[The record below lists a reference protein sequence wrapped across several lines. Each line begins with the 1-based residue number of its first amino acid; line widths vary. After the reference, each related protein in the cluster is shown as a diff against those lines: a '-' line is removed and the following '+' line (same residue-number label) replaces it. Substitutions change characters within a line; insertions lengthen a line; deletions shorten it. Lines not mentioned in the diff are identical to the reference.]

1 MRPNFLVI
9 GAMKSATT
17 TLWEILRRHPQIS
30 MPAQKDLAFFCTE
43 SQFARGWEW
52 YEARFP
58 GADGKVAIGECTV
71 GYTKHVIFPDT
82 SRRIATHLPDAKLIY
97 IVRNPLER
105 IESHWRHLLGRGHD
119 VASFDEFLRSQPDV
133 VDTSCYW
140 RQIGAYRAHFPDEK
154 ILVLFFEEFVK
165 DQQLVLKRCFEFLR
179 VDPALGAADAK
190 LAANV
195 SKGSRMDGS
204 LIRLRP
210 EDAGRTVDK
219 TGGAGD
225 LERNRT
231 DIAPSRAGAPNLDR
245 TTAASAD
252 RSAGGRRRVVPASL
266 RKARRL
272 VAAQLRDRLPARL
285 GAKQMN
291 RVSAREQIALLGV
304 TLLAMELPLCARRA
318 PGA

>member
-30 MPAQKDLAFFCTE
+30 MPAQKDLAFFCTD

-58 GADGKVAIGECTV
+58 VADGKLAIGECTV

-119 VASFDEFLRSQPDV
+119 VASFDEFLSSQPDV

-154 ILVLFFEEFVK
+154 ILVLFFEEFVTN
-165 DQQLVLKRCFEFLR
+165 QQLVLKRCFEFLQ

-190 LAANV
+190 LAVNV

-204 LIRLRP
+204 LIRFARKMP
-210 EDAGRTVDK
+210 GVRSIKRAAPAISKAIGRTLRGPVP
-219 TGGAGD
+219 
-225 LERNRT
+225 ERPTWTAQQRRQLI
-231 DIAPSRAGAPNLDR
+231 DQLADD
-245 TTAASAD
+245 AASFLRHYGKPAD
-252 RSAGGRRRVVPASL
+252 WW
-266 RKARRL
+266 
-272 VAAQLRDRLPARL
+272 QL
-285 GAKQMN
+285 N
-291 RVSAREQIALLGV
+291 
-304 TLLAMELPLCARRA
+304 
-318 PGA
+318 